1 MSYIKTHSWPNISK
15 SFTHFLCK
23 EAELLSC
30 SFSHLHAFKQQE
42 THDPK
47 IHLAIEKKIIKS
59 LMFSSSS
66 PSPSH
71 GQIIIII
78 QASPI
83 FPQSHMQ
90 GSILA
95 LIFQPLRESK
105 FYHSVPSS
113 ISLGCNM
120 LPLL

>member
-30 SFSHLHAFKQQE
+30 SFSHLHASKQQE

-47 IHLAIEKKIIKS
+47 IHLAIEKNHKIIDVLILFS
-59 LMFSSSS
+59 LSLSRPDHHHHSSFTN
-66 PSPSH
+66 
-71 GQIIIII
+71 
-78 QASPI
+78 